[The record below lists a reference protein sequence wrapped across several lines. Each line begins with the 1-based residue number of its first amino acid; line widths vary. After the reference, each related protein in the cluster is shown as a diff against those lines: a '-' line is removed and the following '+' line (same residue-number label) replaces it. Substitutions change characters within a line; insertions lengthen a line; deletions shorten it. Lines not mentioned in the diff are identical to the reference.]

1 MQLTLK
7 TDYSLRL
14 LLYLAL
20 HPGRTVPVK
29 QVAESFGISGHHL
42 TKVAQRLADLG
53 FVELVRGRRGG
64 VRLLRAP
71 DSVSLAEVVQ
81 SVEGSLALVECFDPA
96 TNSCVI
102 APGCTLKHVLKEAQN
117 AFFKVLN
124 GYTLADIIR
133 NPAALLRFLSLKT
146 SPPQFGK

>member
-20 HPGRTVPVK
+20 HPGRTVPVHE
-29 QVAESFGISGHHL
+29 VAASFGISGHHL

-53 FVELVRGRRGG
+53 FVELLRGRRGG

-71 DSVSLAEVVQ
+71 ASVFLGEVVLR
-81 SVEGSLALVECFDPA
+81 VEGNLSLVECFDPA

-117 AFFKVLN
+117 AFFNVLN
-124 GYTLADIIR
+124 GYTLADMIR
-133 NPAALLRFLSLKT
+133 NPTVLLRFLGSNA
-146 SPPQFGK
+146 SPPHVGK